1 MLRVSGEISQKTGF
15 APRSTKAFALD
26 TKVYE
31 GTMTSSPAEISHSI
45 AAMSSEA
52 VQELVKSAALA
63 PAIAEI
69 FSSQIF
75 MNLPSP

>member
-1 MLRVSGEISQKTGF
+1 
-15 APRSTKAFALD
+15 
-26 TKVYE
+26 
-31 GTMTSSPAEISHSI
+31 MTSSPAEISHSI

-63 PAIAEI
+63 PVIAEI